1 MTESHSYIG
10 SELEL
15 FAHAQQWKAYYK
27 SLIAP
32 FFGKR
37 ILEVGAGLGAT
48 TAALCDG
55 TQDEWTC
62 LEPDPELLAQLGS
75 RPLPGCCRPQ
85 AGFVATLA
93 PDSRFDSILY
103 IDVLEHIADDRA
115 ELERA
120 SRHLAPG
127 GKLIVLSPAY
137 QFLFSPFDES
147 IGHYRRYTRATL
159 SNLTPPGCRLALL
172 RYLDSVGLFTSL
184 ANRLFLRQSLPT
196 HAQILFWDRRLVP
209 LSRLF
214 DRLVGYRFGR
224 SVVAVWEMQALSGG
238 LSKGRRPKPKT
249 EIEGPR

>member
-1 MTESHSYIG
+1 LTESQAYVG

-15 FAHAQQWKAYYK
+15 FAHAQRWKAYYK

-37 ILEVGAGLGAT
+37 VLEVGAGLGAT

-55 TQDEWTC
+55 SHESWIC
-62 LEPDPELLAQLGS
+62 LEPDPDLLAQLAS
-75 RPLPGCCRPQ
+75 RPLPACCRPQ

-115 ELERA
+115 ELQRA
-120 SRHLAPG
+120 SRHLAPR

-137 QFLFSPFDES
+137 PILFSPFDET
-147 IGHYRRYTRATL
+147 IGHYRRYTRAML
-159 SNLTPPGCRLALL
+159 SALTPPDCRPIFL
-172 RYLDSVGLFTSL
+172 RYLDSVGLLTSL
-184 ANRLFLRQSLPT
+184 ANRLFLRQPLPT

-209 LSRLF
+209 ISRLL
-214 DRLVGYRFGR
+214 DRLVGFRFGR
-224 SVVAVWEMQALSGG
+224 SVVGVWEKL
-238 LSKGRRPKPKT
+238 
-249 EIEGPR
+249 

>member
-1 MTESHSYIG
+1 LTESQAYIG

-15 FAHAQQWKAYYK
+15 FAHAHQWKAYYK

-37 ILEVGAGLGAT
+37 VLEVGAGLGAT

-62 LEPDPELLAQLGS
+62 LEPDPDLLAQLRS
-75 RPLPGCCRPQ
+75 RPLPGCCCPQ

-103 IDVLEHIADDRA
+103 IDVLEHIEDDRA

-120 SRHLAPG
+120 SRHLPPG
-127 GKLIVLSPAY
+127 GHLIVLSPAY
-137 QFLFSPFDES
+137 QFLFSPFDAS

-159 SNLTPPGCRLALL
+159 SALTPPGCRLILL
-172 RYLDSVGLFTSL
+172 RYLDSVGLLTSL
-184 ANRLFLRQSLPT
+184 ANRLVLRQPLPT
-196 HAQILFWDRRLVP
+196 RAQILFWDRRLVP
-209 LSRLF
+209 LSRLLDPLF
-214 DRLVGYRFGR
+214 GFRFGR
-224 SVVAVWEMQALSGG
+224 SVVAVWEMQVLSE
-238 LSKGRRPKPKT
+238 GRRPKSKT
-249 EIEGPR
+249 EVEGPR

>member
-1 MTESHSYIG
+1 LTESQAYVG

-15 FAHAQQWKAYYK
+15 FAHAQRWKAYYK

-37 ILEVGAGLGAT
+37 VLEVGAGLGAT

-55 TQDEWTC
+55 TQEAWIC
-62 LEPDPELLAQLGS
+62 LEPDPDLLAQLRS

-115 ELERA
+115 ELQRA
-120 SRHLAPG
+120 SRHLSPG
-127 GKLIVLSPAY
+127 GRLIVLSPAY

-159 SNLTPPGCRLALL
+159 SALTPPDCRPILL
-172 RYLDSVGLFTSL
+172 CYLDSVGLLTSL
-184 ANRLFLRQSLPT
+184 ANRLFLRQPLPT
-196 HAQILFWDRRLVP
+196 QAQILFWDRRLVP
-209 LSRLF
+209 LSRLL
-214 DRLVGYRFGR
+214 DRLVGFRFGR
-224 SVVAVWEMQALSGG
+224 SVVGVWE
-238 LSKGRRPKPKT
+238 KN
-249 EIEGPR
+249 E

>member
-1 MTESHSYIG
+1 LTESQPYIG
-10 SELEL
+10 SELEI
-15 FAHAQQWKAYYK
+15 FAHAQRWKAYYK

-32 FFGKR
+32 FFGQR
-37 ILEVGAGLGAT
+37 VLEAGAGLGAT

-55 TQDEWTC
+55 TQAEWIC
-62 LEPDPELLAQLGS
+62 LEPDPHLLAQLQS

-85 AGFVATLA
+85 LGFVSSLL

-103 IDVLEHIADDRA
+103 IDVLEHIQDDSA

-127 GKLIVLSPAY
+127 GRLIVLSPAY

-159 SNLTPPGCRLALL
+159 SALTPPGCRLILL
-172 RYLDSVGLFTSL
+172 RYLDSVGLLTSL

-196 HAQILFWDRRLVP
+196 HAQILFWDRRLLP
-209 LSRLF
+209 LSRVL

-224 SVVAVWEMQALSGG
+224 SVVGIWE
-238 LSKGRRPKPKT
+238 K
-249 EIEGPR
+249 E